1 MQFRMAVVDEKGQ
14 LQYLGRS
21 NKRFM
26 RILLAIGSPDDTKEP
41 SENEDLVT
49 RAMSLKKN
57 KNKKTQTQ
65 IPPPLTPF

>member
-1 MQFRMAVVDEKGQ
+1 MAVVDEKGQ
-14 LQYLGRS
+14 MQYLGRS

-57 KNKKTQTQ
+57 KNKKNQTQ

>member
-1 MQFRMAVVDEKGQ
+1 MAVVDEKGQ

>member
-49 RAMSLKKN
+49 RAMSLKKKQN
-57 KNKKTQTQ
+57 TQNPSPNPT
-65 IPPPLTPF
+65 PLTPF